1 MDSKITV
8 MKTGCTITNINTYEK
23 KDGSGKVDTLTF
35 VCGRNIFEGTRSF
48 DRDKLPPFDAK
59 TGELIGETGTY
70 TVSVAVTVGKF
81 SRIEILDICPEKG
94 GK

>member
-35 VCGRNIFEGTRSF
+35 VAGRNIFEGTRSF
-48 DRDKLPPFDAK
+48 DRDKLPAFDVK
-59 TGELIGETGTY
+59 TGELIGEAGTY
-70 TVSVAVTVGKF
+70 TVSVSVTVGKF